1 MTERV
6 AAEDPS
12 VPAMLTV
19 LEAANILG
27 IGRTFAYQLVRT
39 GCWPTPVVR
48 TGRLI
53 RIPSGPLQQMMRTGS
68 ADGGPHAA

>member
-1 MTERV
+1 MAER
-6 AAEDPS
+6 AGPADTS
-12 VPAMLTV
+12 IPAMLTV
-19 LEAANILG
+19 LEAAKILG

-39 GCWPTPVVR
+39 GSWPTPVIR

-68 ADGGPHAA
+68 VDGGPQAA